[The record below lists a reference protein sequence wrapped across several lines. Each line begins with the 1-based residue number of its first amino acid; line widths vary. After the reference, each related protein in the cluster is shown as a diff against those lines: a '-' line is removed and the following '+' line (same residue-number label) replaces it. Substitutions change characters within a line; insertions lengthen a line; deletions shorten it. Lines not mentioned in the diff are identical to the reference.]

1 MFKHLKQ
8 AILATI
14 VLTLVLGLGYPLAM
28 TWLSGALFPHQAHGS
43 LIKKADGTV
52 IGSELI
58 GQNFTATSYFHGRP
72 SATTDTDPNDAAKTI
87 PAPYNAASSNASN
100 AAPSAK
106 ALIAD
111 VQSRIDALKA
121 ENPDAKG
128 DVPVDLVTA
137 SASGLDPHIS
147 VAGALYQ
154 VPRVAKARGL
164 TEEAVAAKVQEATEG
179 RTFGLLGE
187 PRVNV
192 LRLNLALD
200 SAPGK

>member
-28 TWLSGALFPHQAHGS
+28 TYLSGALFPHQAHGS

-52 IGSELI
+52 VGSELI
-58 GQNFTATSYFHGRP
+58 GQNFTGPGYFHGRP
-72 SATTDTDPNDAAKTI
+72 SATTDTDPNDATKTV

-100 AAPSAK
+100 AAPSSK
-106 ALIAD
+106 ALVAD
-111 VQSRIDALKA
+111 VQSRIDALRA
-121 ENPDAKG
+121 ENPAAKG
-128 DVPVDLVTA
+128 PIPVDLVTA
-137 SASGLDPHIS
+137 SASGLDPDIS
-147 VAGALYQ
+147 VAAALYQ
-154 VPRVAKARGL
+154 VPRVAASRGV
-164 TEEAVAAKVQEATEG
+164 TAAELGKLVQANIEG

-192 LRLNLALD
+192 LKLNMALD
-200 SAPGK
+200 AAQKK

>member
-8 AILATI
+8 AFLATL

-28 TWLSGALFPHQAHGS
+28 TYLSGALFPHQAHGS
-43 LIKKADGTV
+43 LITKADGTV

-58 GQNFTATSYFHGRP
+58 GQNFTAVNYFHGRP
-72 SATTDTDPNDAAKTI
+72 SATTDTDPNDSTKTV

-100 AAPSAK
+100 AAPTSK
-106 ALIAD
+106 ALVAD
-111 VQSRIDALKA
+111 VQSRIEALKA

-128 DVPVDLVTA
+128 DVPVDLVTT

-154 VPRVAKARGL
+154 APRVAKARGL
-164 TEEAVAAKVQEATEG
+164 SEEDVARKVREATEG

-192 LRLNLALD
+192 LKLNLALD
-200 SAPGK
+200 AQAGK